1 MEALKYTHI
10 VSAFL
15 YILIYI
21 IKKSMLVLD
30 KNEVLT
36 KFKKA
41 TRIPEIIVS
50 TLFLVTGVWLFVEIG
65 NIKFLQI
72 IKLVCVF
79 ASIPLAVIGFK
90 KGNKALAIV
99 SVLLIIMSYGLAEMA
114 KKKPFPVKHIEE
126 NTTSRT
132 NISDDYKFGGDVYKA
147 NCAVCHGLDG
157 MKRLGGATDLSKSM
171 LDKNGIVE
179 VIINGRGSM
188 AAYKDQLTEN
198 EIDKTATFILSL
210 KK

>member
-1 MEALKYTHI
+1 MI
-10 VSAFL
+10 
-15 YILIYI
+15 
-21 IKKSMLVLD
+21 
-30 KNEVLT
+30 
-36 KFKKA
+36 
-41 TRIPEIIVS
+41 
-50 TLFLVTGVWLFVEIG
+50 
-65 NIKFLQI
+65 
-72 IKLVCVF
+72 CVF
-79 ASIPLAVIGFK
+79 ASIPLAIIGFK
-90 KGNKALAIV
+90 KGNKALAVI

-126 NTTSRT
+126 NTTSTT

-179 VIINGRGSM
+179 LINNGRGSM